1 MVSSVGIPVNVL
13 IGIPGQMFSLD
24 DLAQAGVRRV
34 SVGSGFERVANAALR
49 RAAEQLFNKRTTWAD
64 VLNGLEPLADLVMAR
79 AGRLR
84 SGPRPH
90 RR

>member
-49 RAAEQLFNKRTTWAD
+49 RAAEQLLDTSA
-64 VLNGLEPLADLVMAR
+64 PLGPMFSMAW
-79 AGRLR
+79 
-84 SGPRPH
+84 SH
-90 RR
+90 